1 MRKKLKSK
9 KVLKKR
15 SKLPKFWIFSII
27 STVFVL
33 GLVSVLTI
41 FNNSS
46 APLCAN
52 SISCINDLSGKFDE
66 SAKEGVFLGQ
76 KISVP
81 KTIVKDDTAS
91 PVLGQTTGEKR
102 IEIDLSSQRLFAYQ
116 GDQLVYT
123 FLVSTGKWGRT
134 PTGTF
139 NIWVKLRAT
148 RMTGGN
154 PAIGTYYNLPNVQY
168 TMYFYNAEIPKSRGY
183 GLHGAYWHNN
193 FGHPMSHGCINM
205 RTEEAKL
212 IYDWADPP
220 TNGYTT
226 NATIDNPGTK
236 IVIYGQAPNE

>member
-1 MRKKLKSK
+1 MRKKHKSK
-9 KVLKKR
+9 KTLRKRLKI
-15 SKLPKFWIFSII
+15 SKFWIFSII
-27 STVFVL
+27 SAVFVL
-33 GLVSVLTI
+33 GFVTVLTLI
-41 FNNSS
+41 NNSNYS
-46 APLCAN
+46 LCAN

-66 SAKEGVFLGQ
+66 SATEGVFLGQ
-76 KISVP
+76 KIYVP
-81 KTIVKDDTAS
+81 KTIAKEEIKS

-139 NIWVKLRAT
+139 NVWIKLRAT

-154 PAIGTYYNLPNVQY
+154 SAIGTYYNLPNVPY
-168 TMYFYNAEIPKSRGY
+168 TMYFYNDEIPKTRGY
-183 GLHGAYWHNN
+183 GIHGTYWHNN

-226 NATIDNPGTK
+226 NTTLDNPGTK
-236 IVIYGQAPNE
+236 IVIYGQAPDE

>member
-1 MRKKLKSK
+1 M
-9 KVLKKR
+9 
-15 SKLPKFWIFSII
+15 
-27 STVFVL
+27 
-33 GLVSVLTI
+33 
-41 FNNSS
+41 
-46 APLCAN
+46 
-52 SISCINDLSGKFDE
+52 SGKFDE
-66 SAKEGVFLGQ
+66 SETEGFFLGQ

-81 KTIVKDDTAS
+81 KTLARDDVSS

-102 IEIDLSSQRLFAYQ
+102 IEIDLTSQRLFAYQ
-116 GDQLVYT
+116 DNQLIYT
-123 FLVSTGKWGRT
+123 FLVSTGKWGKT

-148 RMTGGN
+148 RMVGGN

-168 TMYFYNAEIPKSRGY
+168 TMYFYNDQTPKSRGY
-183 GLHGAYWHNN
+183 GVHGAYWHNN

-220 TNGYTT
+220 TDGYTT
-226 NATIDNPGTK
+226 RATSDNPGTR